1 MNPQILRFL
10 VRSAALAA
18 LALGLVVGSA
28 GVAGAQLPELP
39 PPGEEEPP
47 EDPSAPEDPA
57 APEDPSAPEE
67 ESPLPEELDPLLD
80 PLQPVLDQLPGDE
93 APEDGADPEDG
104 TDTGDGS
111 DTPPP
116 SSGPAGGS
124 TLPRTGGE
132 VALGFASL
140 AAAGGLVLR
149 RVLSDD

>member
-1 MNPQILRFL
+1 LPKWVRMNPQILRFL

-39 PPGEEEPP
+39 PGEE
-47 EDPSAPEDPA
+47 DAPEETPEETPEEPA
-57 APEDPSAPEE
+57 APED
-67 ESPLPEELDPLLD
+67 ESPLPEELDPVLD

-93 APEDGADPEDG
+93 APEEGGEPEDG

-111 DTPPP
+111 ATPPP
-116 SSGPAGGS
+116 SSGPSGGS

-140 AAAGGLVLR
+140 AAAGGLAVRRLLR
-149 RVLSDD
+149 V